1 MSMQPMS
8 DQGVAKSGQQESS
21 TGHSVQR
28 NGAKFTRVS
37 RPRNNAAKHEARSSG
52 GNSEAKAKSTRDTK
66 SHNKEPRRC
75 QFCDQDHLVSN
86 CAQFKSKSVEFRK
99 QFVCKAG
106 LCFCCLWKHYVKDCK
121 WKKPCTE
128 TGCDRLHHP
137 LLHQEQEVHIGSL
150 VSTSKPT
157 QSVLLKVIPVRLY
170 SKDKQSLTTFAM
182 LDSGSTVTMIAK
194 SIASRLGI
202 TGLPEVLSVNTVLA
216 KGQSKEVKIAECFL
230 SPTSEE
236 EPLIPVSRAHVVDE
250 LHIDESRYGEC
261 PDTQPYAV
269 KTPLSWCVA
278 GPTCKTGDQPV
289 PSCNLLVASTDV
301 LGGNGDRTSEL
312 ASESLEL
319 EVKKRWEKERHGF
332 ACDGIKRMSVE
343 DKRAMQILE
352 SKTAF
357 IDGNYQIGLLWREE
371 NPCLPNNKASA
382 EKRLRV
388 LQKRFAK
395 DSEYAAMYRKAIE
408 DYITKGYAVQL
419 SDEEAAVTTSKT
431 WYLPHHG
438 VQNPN
443 KPGRVKV
450 VFDAAARYG
459 ETSLNQEL
467 LQGPDLTNSL
477 VGVLTHFR
485 LGKIAVT
492 ADVEAMFMQFKVP
505 KEDCQALRFLWW
517 SDEADATPQTFCMT
531 QHIFGAT
538 DSPSSCTYGLRR
550 CSNDNAEDFDKS
562 TVDAVNKN
570 FYVDDL
576 LKSVDYTAPAICLAM
591 QLIEML
597 GQGGLR
603 WRNSFQTPW

>member
-1 MSMQPMS
+1 
-8 DQGVAKSGQQESS
+8 
-21 TGHSVQR
+21 
-28 NGAKFTRVS
+28 
-37 RPRNNAAKHEARSSG
+37 
-52 GNSEAKAKSTRDTK
+52 
-66 SHNKEPRRC
+66 
-75 QFCDQDHLVSN
+75 
-86 CAQFKSKSVEFRK
+86 
-99 QFVCKAG
+99 
-106 LCFCCLWKHYVKDCK
+106 
-121 WKKPCTE
+121 
-128 TGCDRLHHP
+128 
-137 LLHQEQEVHIGSL
+137 
-150 VSTSKPT
+150 
-157 QSVLLKVIPVRLY
+157 
-170 SKDKQSLTTFAM
+170 
-182 LDSGSTVTMIAK
+182 MIAK

-216 KGQSKEVKIAECFL
+216 KGQSKEVKIAKCFL

-250 LHIDESRYGEC
+250 LHIDERYRPDVVDLSGWKHLQGLDLSTEVDVKTVSILIGEDVPRAHAVTESRYGEC

-301 LGGNGDRTSEL
+301 LGGIGDRTSEL

-319 EVKKRWEKERHGF
+319 EVKKLWEEERHGF

-357 IDGNYQIGLLWREE
+357 VDGNYQIGLLWREE

-382 EKRLRV
+382 EKRLRA

-395 DSEYAAMYRKAIE
+395 DSEYAAMYRKAID

-443 KPGRVKV
+443 RPGRVRV
-450 VFDAAARYG
+450 VFDAAARYI

-517 SDEADATPQTFCMT
+517 SDEADATLQTFCMT
-531 QHIFGAT
+531 RHIFGAT
-538 DSPSSCTYGLRR
+538 DSPSSCTYGL
-550 CSNDNAEDFDKS
+550 
-562 TVDAVNKN
+562 
-570 FYVDDL
+570 
-576 LKSVDYTAPAICLAM
+576 
-591 QLIEML
+591 
-597 GQGGLR
+597 
-603 WRNSFQTPW
+603 